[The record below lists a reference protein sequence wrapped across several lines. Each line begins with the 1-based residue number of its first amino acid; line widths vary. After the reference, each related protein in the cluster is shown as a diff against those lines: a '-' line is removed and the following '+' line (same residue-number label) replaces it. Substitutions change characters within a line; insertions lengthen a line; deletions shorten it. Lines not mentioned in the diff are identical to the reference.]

1 LRFSK
6 MLTVVDA
13 HAEGEIGRVI
23 TGGVI
28 DVPGAMMLDKMRHLN
43 ERDDALRRFVLFE
56 PRGSAQMSANVLLP
70 PTRPDADAAFL
81 VMQADRC
88 HAMSGS
94 NAMCVTTVLLETGA
108 LPMREPITRVALD
121 TPAGLVVA
129 EAHCRDGRCE
139 RVVLDL
145 VPSFVEHRGH
155 ALEVEGLGTLLAD
168 VAYGGDYFCLVDA
181 ASCGFAVR
189 PDEARDMVA
198 LGGRIKRAADQQ
210 VSVRHPTIPE
220 LCRVGFVM
228 FCARPAAPGDPWRNG
243 NVMYPGRLDRSPC
256 GTGTA
261 ARLAAMHARGEIGV
275 GETVTMR
282 SVIDSEFQATIA
294 GVTTLAGRPAVLP
307 RISGRAWIYG
317 IAQLGVDPDDPYPL
331 GFTLPDL
338 WRPDAA

>member
-6 MLTVVDA
+6 MLTVVGA

-28 DVPGAMMLDKMRHLN
+28 DVPGATMLDKMRHLN
-43 ERDDALRRFVLFE
+43 ERDDALRRFALFE
-56 PRGSAQMSANVLLP
+56 PRGSAQMSVHLLLP

-94 NAMCVTTVLLETGA
+94 NAMCVVTVLLETGA

-129 EAHCRDGRCE
+129 EAHCRGGRCE
-139 RVVLDL
+139 RVALDL

-155 ALEVEGLGTLLAD
+155 ALEVEGLGTLLVD

-181 ASCGFAVR
+181 ASCGLEVR
-189 PDEARDMVA
+189 RDEVPAMVE
-198 LGGRIKRAADQQ
+198 LGGRIKRAADRQ

-220 LCRVGFVM
+220 LRRIGFVM
-228 FCARPAAPGDPWRNG
+228 FCARPTAPEDPWRNG

-275 GETVTMR
+275 GETLAMR

-294 GVTTLAGRPAVLP
+294 GVTTVGDRPAVLP

-317 IAQLGVDPDDPYPL
+317 ISQLGSDPSDPYPL

-338 WRPDAA
+338 WGADA